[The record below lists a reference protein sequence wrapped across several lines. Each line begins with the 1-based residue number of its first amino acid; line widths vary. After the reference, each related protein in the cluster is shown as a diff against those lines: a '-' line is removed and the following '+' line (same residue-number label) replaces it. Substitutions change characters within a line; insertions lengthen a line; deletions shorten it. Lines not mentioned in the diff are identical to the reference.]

1 MKKSILLVVLISI
14 SCLTL
19 DAQTVHSL
27 FWKKDS
33 LQVNEIVSEVGNQFN
48 KVGQH
53 GPAVENSHMAL
64 RIYFNDSGAIDVYS
78 KPGGQMELLK
88 YHWYPHKKL
97 GKNLEGVGNDHYIVG
112 KTVGLGGISLWDGE
126 KEVKLVAIKGR
137 TARAGSTKKGSYAE
151 MIAYGVEY
159 KGMLVDICIRIDVDK
174 KHREAYITATE
185 LNGHKVQFFTGVN
198 CHEGQTIMTGKGYIG
213 VWGVHKG
220 DKAPTPV
227 EIGAGLWF
235 KAKYFS
241 PAEKVGDM
249 VRIVSKPCSV
259 IKTII
264 VASST
269 KETELNTVE
278 KFERH
283 MQKRAGRRQ
292 IVK

>member
-1 MKKSILLVVLISI
+1 MKKLILLIILISI
-14 SCLTL
+14 SYMTL
-19 DAQTVHSL
+19 DAQTAHSL
-27 FWKKDS
+27 FWKRDS
-33 LQVNEIVSEVGNQFN
+33 LQVNEIVSELGNKFN

-112 KTVGLGGISLWDGE
+112 KTVGLGGIALWDGE
-126 KEVKLVAIKGR
+126 KEVKLVATKGR

-151 MIAYGVEY
+151 MIAYGVDY
-159 KGMLVDICIRIDVDK
+159 KGVLVDISIRIDVDR

-185 LNGHKVQFFTGVN
+185 LNGQKVQFLTGVN
-198 CHEGQTIMTGKGYIG
+198 CHEGQTILTGKGYIG
-213 VWGVHKG
+213 VWGAHKG
-220 DKAPTPV
+220 DKAPVPV

-235 KAKYFS
+235 KTKDFS
-241 PAEKVGDM
+241 SAEIVGDM
-249 VRIVSKPCSV
+249 VRIVSKSRTF
-259 IKTII
+259 IKTKV
-264 VASST
+264 VAAST

-278 KFERH
+278 KFE
-283 MQKRAGRRQ
+283 KY
-292 IVK
+292 ILK

>member
-1 MKKSILLVVLISI
+1 M
-14 SCLTL
+14 L
-19 DAQTVHSL
+19 DAQTAHSL
-27 FWKKDS
+27 FWKRDS

-112 KTVGLGGISLWDGE
+112 KTVGLGGIALWDGE
-126 KEVKLVAIKGR
+126 KEVKLVATKGR

-159 KGMLVDICIRIDVDK
+159 KGHMVDVSIRIDMDK

-185 LNGHKVQFFTGVN
+185 LNGHKVQFLTGVN
-198 CHEGQTIMTGKGYIG
+198 YHEGQTIFTGKGYIG
-213 VWGVHKG
+213 VWGAHKG
-220 DKAPTPV
+220 DKAPVPI

-235 KAKYFS
+235 KANVFTPS
-241 PAEKVGDM
+241 EKVGDM
-249 VRIVSKPCSV
+249 VRIISKPTSV
-259 IKTII
+259 IKTTV

-269 KETELNTVE
+269 KETELNTVD
-278 KFERH
+278 KFE
-283 MQKRAGRRQ
+283 KY
-292 IVK
+292 IK

>member
-1 MKKSILLVVLISI
+1 MHMKKSILVIVLCSI
-14 SCLTL
+14 SYLTL
-19 DAQTVHSL
+19 DAQTAHSL
-27 FWKKDS
+27 FWKRDS
-33 LQVNEIVSEVGNQFN
+33 LQVNEIVSEVGDQFN

-78 KPGGQMELLK
+78 KPGRQMELLK

-112 KTVGLGGISLWDGE
+112 KTVGLGGIALWDGE
-126 KEVKLVAIKGR
+126 KEVKLVATKGR

-159 KGMLVDICIRIDVDK
+159 KGVLVDISIRIDVDR

-185 LNGHKVQFFTGVN
+185 LNGQKVQFLTGVN
-198 CHEGQTIMTGKGYIG
+198 CHEGQTIFTGKGYIG
-213 VWGVHKG
+213 VWGAHKG
-220 DKAPTPV
+220 DKAPVPV

-235 KAKYFS
+235 KSKDFS
-241 PAEKVGDM
+241 PAEKVCDM
-249 VRIVSKPCSV
+249 VRIISKPCSV
-259 IKTII
+259 IKTTV

-278 KFERH
+278 KFEKH
-283 MQKRAGRRQ
+283 IK
-292 IVK
+292 

>member
-1 MKKSILLVVLISI
+1 MKKLFVSVLFSIFSLLM
-14 SCLTL
+14 L
-19 DAQTVHSL
+19 DAQTAHSL
-27 FWKKDS
+27 FLRKDS
-33 LQVNEIVSEVGNQFN
+33 LQVNEIVSEIGNQFN
-48 KVGQH
+48 KVGHH

-78 KPGGQMELLK
+78 KAAGKMELIDYK
-88 YHWYPHKKL
+88 WYPSRAVQQ
-97 GKNLEGVGNDHYIVG
+97 NLGVGNDHYIVG

-126 KEVKLVAIKGR
+126 KEVKLVATKGR

-159 KGMLVDICIRIDVDK
+159 KGQMVDVSIRIDVDK

-198 CHEGQTIMTGKGYIG
+198 FHEGQTLFTGKDYIG

-220 DKAPTPV
+220 DKAPIPV

-235 KAKYFS
+235 RTKDFS
-241 PAEKVGDM
+241 PVEQVGNMLRIISRPTAFVKTKV
-249 VRIVSKPCSV
+249 
-259 IKTII
+259 

-269 KETELNTVE
+269 KEKELDTVE
-278 KFERH
+278 KFE
-283 MQKRAGRRQ
+283 KYLL
-292 IVK
+292 K